1 MHRNGRGRGAT
12 NPRAHQNVLYA
23 AVSQQEIQIAANASV
38 GLLAVVCSMSTAD
51 TLPKNIT
58 QKYAKS
64 KQHTSSSN
72 NSDDNHD
79 SSNTTN
85 RNNNNSNSSNSSRH
99 AAATA
104 ARKPTTKPHPNEN
117 KRRRQRQRRP
127 DAGNTTNQSSQPRVD
142 DSVGKKMANNRSC
155 NKTTRNRQQTGQT
168 RQEERAATQ
177 GQHKPQAILTTA

>member
-1 MHRNGRGRGAT
+1 VSEAQPTH
-12 NPRAHQNVLYA
+12 AHSVAEQNVLYA
-23 AVSQQEIQIAANASV
+23 AVSLQEIQIAAKASV

-58 QKYAKS
+58 QKYPKS

-72 NSDDNHD
+72 NIDDNHD

-85 RNNNNSNSSNSSRH
+85 RNNNNSNISNSSRH

-104 ARKPTTKPHPNEN
+104 ARKPTTKPHPNDN

-142 DSVGKKMANNRSC
+142 DSVGKQQGTANKQAKHGRKNEQRHRA
-155 NKTTRNRQQTGQT
+155 NKSHKRFSRQPDPEQT
-168 RQEERAATQ
+168 
-177 GQHKPQAILTTA
+177 